1 MTEEDKE
8 NGAAATG
15 EVSKMD
21 ATPAD
26 AAAGAAAAGTPA
38 DAAAA
43 PAAEPTADA
52 SDGGGSPPPGRL
64 L

>member
-38 DAAAA
+38 DAAGAHF
-43 PAAEPTADA
+43 E
-52 SDGGGSPPPGRL
+52 
-64 L
+64 